1 MNSGPLPPVPG
12 LIPISAL
19 RKRPPSNNNID
30 GNSDGGL
37 PECAPCASN
46 REVMGEQRPRRR
58 SGNQPAVE
66 LIDNAGS
73 RGSSAAP
80 QALLSRKV
88 RPERHRKSDR
98 RRERRKLTRT
108 RSCSKHSK
116 SREINSEPPPVP
128 INPRVNP
135 IFVWVRQ
142 EDTRIVDVKCEDY
155 DKRNRIVLTK
165 TAQGWRAIPRTETLV
180 PTLKE
185 AVKDHHHHHK
195 NKRSRKNKVR
205 RRSTGVQVCSDIEQD
220 YEEPEQL
227 EPECDKKFDDKQIVS
242 SPPWMSSDNVNIES
256 LLPSHTIK
264 VKRST
269 SPNHSPKQD
278 SNVNSDVTDCTQTP
292 TIKCSADKICDV
304 SPLDNLLAVAELEF
318 KQQIESEE
326 WNKTTQDEPTEDT
339 IVTFN
344 NFAQSD
350 EDKEFMKNLETLNS
364 LIDSE
369 KSKLDLTQNVD
380 DSIEPKS
387 EECDYND
394 DDDNNLAMDDILSRL
409 EQSLRSPENTEA
421 NTCDTN
427 TKTKPREDKK
437 EHTDSDNETDL
448 KSVPDYEHYF
458 EETDPKIEEQK
469 VDTEEENI
477 KQEPEPIEIIDL
489 VESSTNDDEEDETPT
504 DLSIKVSEQCTNI
517 QDDVSNAE
525 EPTDLSVPKA
535 CLSPRPPSQNSETIQ
550 SPQPSG
556 IPAVPQSPDIVST
569 TVNVSN
575 KTKSIFLESLLTNS
589 TKKLALNSEVTITAQ
604 MEPLDLGKCRKSASP
619 TITCS
624 EEINSSLS
632 QLEPPSRT
640 RKMVQYEEPEQL
652 EPECDKKFD
661 DKQIVSSPPWMSSDN
676 VNIESLLPSHT
687 IKVKRSTSPNHSP
700 KQDSNVNSD
709 VTDCTQTPTIKCSA
723 DKICDVSPLDNLL
736 AVAELEFKQQI
747 ESEEWNKT
755 TQDEPTEDTIVTF
768 NNFAQSDED
777 KEFMKNLETLNSLI
791 DSEKSKLDLTQNV
804 DDSIE
809 PKSEEC
815 DYNDDDDNNLA
826 MDDILSRL
834 EQSLRSPENTEA
846 NTCDTNTKTKPREDK
861 KEHTDSDNETDLKSV
876 PDYEHY
882 FEETDPKIEEQKVDT
897 EEENIKQEPEPIEII
912 DLVESSTND
921 DEEDETPTDL
931 SIKVSEQCTN
941 IQDDVSN
948 AEEPTDLS
956 VPKACLSPRPPSQNS
971 ETIQS
976 PQPSGIPAVP
986 QSPDIVS
993 TTVNVSNKTK
1003 SIFLESLL
1011 TNSTKK
1017 LALNSE
1023 VTITAQ
1029 MEPLDLGKCRKSASP
1044 TITCSEEINSSLSQL
1059 EPPAKK
1065 IKSVDITLKNLLDAE
1080 CQNTNTEKKNAEKH
1094 MSTETPKLL
1103 ELLQTESE
1111 VEPLIQLKQLLSD
1124 PTIDVP
1130 DPILVPK
1137 ERFSQILLHPGTEIP
1152 KLLKERPEL
1161 RLPQAL
1167 AYPHIMQDPNMLV
1180 INIHHLESILC
1191 NKNSLQ
1197 KGNKPSS
1204 EVKAQDKH
1212 EKQSDKASTDTSQA
1226 ASAATKK
1233 KPNESTSKLSAEAQ
1247 TKIFNELANDINA
1260 ATQAAF
1266 NQMSWFPYM
1275 NQFEAMTLPNNPEFM
1290 KMLNSLHLPF
1300 YLNQMNQMP
1309 EMFANVRPP
1318 ASMGFPMP
1326 PPPMN
1331 YANPMEINMWQEAML
1346 RAQLLKNRP
1355 VDNAN
1360 NEQNMFANYFEKM
1373 NATNT
1378 QSSRASSSNNCMN
1391 PRAQNFNK
1399 PQSYSNQYY
1408 KNDQSSFHSP
1418 YSNHNYQAKSSH
1430 QLHQKHA
1437 TNQKLQSSMPTKS
1450 STNFSH
1456 QMNHQNFANLYS
1468 QMTDMEKHQ
1477 YMQNL
1482 NNVTAQQDQFH
1493 QNFQN
1498 FMRKDH
1504 VSQKQKMP
1512 SKSLS
1517 NSHQKSLAHQEAP
1530 HHREKSHPVVND
1542 GTKPHTNQPIDLS
1555 GSMAGAKLKVKQ
1567 HLIDPTNTPKL
1578 LKQHDDVPE
1587 VGSTTASIEEMQ
1599 DAHKHLWHPLF
1610 G

>member
-98 RRERRKLTRT
+98 RRERHKLTRT

-421 NTCDTN
+421 NNCDTN

-469 VDTEEENI
+469 VDTEVENI

-575 KTKSIFLESLLTNS
+575 KTKSIFLESLLTN
-589 TKKLALNSEVTITAQ
+589 T
-604 MEPLDLGKCRKSASP
+604 
-619 TITCS
+619 
-624 EEINSSLS
+624 
-632 QLEPPSRT
+632 
-640 RKMVQYEEPEQL
+640 
-652 EPECDKKFD
+652 
-661 DKQIVSSPPWMSSDN
+661 
-676 VNIESLLPSHT
+676 
-687 IKVKRSTSPNHSP
+687 
-700 KQDSNVNSD
+700 
-709 VTDCTQTPTIKCSA
+709 
-723 DKICDVSPLDNLL
+723 
-736 AVAELEFKQQI
+736 
-747 ESEEWNKT
+747 
-755 TQDEPTEDTIVTF
+755 
-768 NNFAQSDED
+768 
-777 KEFMKNLETLNSLI
+777 
-791 DSEKSKLDLTQNV
+791 
-804 DDSIE
+804 
-809 PKSEEC
+809 
-815 DYNDDDDNNLA
+815 
-826 MDDILSRL
+826 
-834 EQSLRSPENTEA
+834 
-846 NTCDTNTKTKPREDK
+846 
-861 KEHTDSDNETDLKSV
+861 
-876 PDYEHY
+876 
-882 FEETDPKIEEQKVDT
+882 
-897 EEENIKQEPEPIEII
+897 
-912 DLVESSTND
+912 
-921 DEEDETPTDL
+921 
-931 SIKVSEQCTN
+931 
-941 IQDDVSN
+941 
-948 AEEPTDLS
+948 
-956 VPKACLSPRPPSQNS
+956 
-971 ETIQS
+971 
-976 PQPSGIPAVP
+976 
-986 QSPDIVS
+986 
-993 TTVNVSNKTK
+993 
-1003 SIFLESLL
+1003 
-1011 TNSTKK
+1011 TKK

-1080 CQNTNTEKKNAEKH
+1080 CQNTNTEKKNAEKN

-1137 ERFSQILLHPGTEIP
+1137 ERFSQILLHPGSEIP

-1204 EVKAQDKH
+1204 EVKAQDKQ
-1212 EKQSDKASTDTSQA
+1212 EKQSDKASTETSQA
-1226 ASAATKK
+1226 TSAATKK

-1408 KNDQSSFHSP
+1408 KNDQTSFHSP

-1430 QLHQKHA
+1430 QINQKHA
-1437 TNQKLQSSMPTKS
+1437 TNQKLQSSMPAKS
-1450 STNFSH
+1450 STNFPH

-1555 GSMAGAKLKVKQ
+1555 GSMTGAKLKVKQ

-1610 G
+1610 GK